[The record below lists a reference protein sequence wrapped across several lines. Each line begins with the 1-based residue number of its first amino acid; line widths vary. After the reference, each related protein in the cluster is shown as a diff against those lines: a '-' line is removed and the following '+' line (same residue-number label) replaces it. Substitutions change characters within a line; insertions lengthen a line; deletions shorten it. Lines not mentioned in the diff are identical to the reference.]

1 MDFNSWNFPKSYM
14 LALNSH
20 IRQWLARS
28 RAACQWCHQI
38 PISVSS
44 TFNFS
49 CHTFARYHHH
59 LLTRRRRCQRRL
71 NKFQV
76 SILLCFSFK
85 SLLLTSNTNSTTTST
100 PSPLPCCHAATSP
113 HGCVRQQHGRHHH
126 LSISRV
132 TSTRPNSHIDT
143 SSHQHSSRRSTVQQG
158 SSSSSSGKDSRRDT
172 SRVLGMFF
180 LLYDHF
186 YYTNDDLRLIHLWTE
201 GCNGWIN
208 EGSRRD
214 SGMFFLVIFPP
225 YTNIYLNRIHLRIE
239 TSGLDMQMR
248 VEPQVSFFIWLFL
261 LY

>member
-20 IRQWLARS
+20 VTCS
-28 RAACQWCHQI
+28 
-38 PISVSS
+38 
-44 TFNFS
+44 FS
-49 CHTFARYHHH
+49 CGMPMMPSNSHFREFNVQLLLSHVCSHHH
-59 LLTRRRRCQRRL
+59 LLTRRRRCQCRL

-76 SILLCFSFK
+76 STILLCFSFK

-113 HGCVRQQHGRHHH
+113 HGCVRQQHGCHHH
-126 LSISRV
+126 LSISGV

-172 SRVLGMFF
+172 SRVFGMFF

-186 YYTNDDLRLIHLWTE
+186 
-201 GCNGWIN
+201 
-208 EGSRRD
+208 
-214 SGMFFLVIFPP
+214 
-225 YTNIYLNRIHLRIE
+225 
-239 TSGLDMQMR
+239 
-248 VEPQVSFFIWLFL
+248 L
-261 LY
+261 LH